1 MKLLGGTKSK
11 MTKDKNAKNAP
22 QLKITELILV
32 FCNTVKN
39 DCQQDSR
46 VLYTVASNKSFG
58 QLLDIS
64 AKNFIFLKIFNSEF
78 SYIEN
83 CG

>member
-1 MKLLGGTKSK
+1 MKLLGGTKAK
-11 MTKDKNAKNAP
+11 ITKYKNAKNVP
-22 QLKITELILV
+22 HLKITEVILV

-46 VLYTVASNKSFG
+46 VLFASNKSFG

-64 AKNFIFLKIFNSEF
+64 AKYFIFFKNFNSEF
-78 SYIEN
+78 SYNEI